1 MGNRRQPP
9 RHCPA
14 CESDLHLTG
23 LTCDECGTSIQGEFA
38 RCEFCNLSA
47 DQRELLRV
55 FLASRGN
62 AKELERHLG
71 VSYPTARAR
80 LDELLSI
87 MGIEPTPTP
96 KTSRRDVLDAVGRGD
111 LSTEE
116 ALAEL
121 SPPQT

>member
-1 MGNRRQPP
+1 MSSRRQPP
-9 RHCPA
+9 RQCPA
-14 CESDLHLTG
+14 CDGELHLTG

-47 DQRELLRV
+47 EQRDLLRV

-87 MGIEPTPTP
+87 MGITPTATP
-96 KTSRRDVLDAVGRGD
+96 RSSRRDVLDAVGRGD
-111 LSTEE
+111 LSADE

-121 SPPQT
+121 SPNQN